1 MGGSVPHAV
10 GRPAKESPDRLTWG
24 RPPPGASVPQK
35 GLEARPSG
43 RSPSGLTSG
52 ASAAIAASRPG
63 KGEESPGARLPL
75 VAWDGPPH
83 GPAGLGLTRRGVH
96 LTDPATGTAAPET
109 ALGGRPSS
117 RDPLSWFTCS
127 GLGISGDPRAGSWP
141 ARVQE
146 GPWGEN
152 PFQTP
157 YRELGPPS
165 QPGGGFLLA
174 SSPWAAPWSSSPL
187 VAAAPGG
194 LLPSPGILA
203 VAGEGEDAPP
213 GLLLP
218 LRPPGRPPS
227 PLVPRWPPPPPGS
240 SPKAF

>member
-63 KGEESPGARLPL
+63 KGEGSPGARLPL

-83 GPAGLGLTRRGVH
+83 GLAGLGLTRRGGPPYGPSH
-96 LTDPATGTAAPET
+96 GTCRPTAGGWPTSRARGPRPKTGKSAKGSAEPPCGPQSKAPAGA
-109 ALGGRPSS
+109 
-117 RDPLSWFTCS
+117 
-127 GLGISGDPRAGSWP
+127 GLRWWKRAGLP
-141 ARVQE
+141 A
-146 GPWGEN
+146 GA
-152 PFQTP
+152 
-157 YRELGPPS
+157 PS
-165 QPGGGFLLA
+165 RGLARHPTGGGLLFL
-174 SSPWAAPWSSSPL
+174 APPGWIPA
-187 VAAAPGG
+187 AAAPGG

-203 VAGEGEDAPP
+203 VAGEGEDAPS

-240 SPKAF
+240 SPKAS